1 MNGNAVALAEPGP
14 LRLLGVKAVAKE
26 HSCGERTVWRMID
39 EGKLPAVRFRRC
51 TRVRES
57 DVLDYIRRC
66 QKGEA
71 V

>member
-1 MNGNAVALAEPGP
+1 M
-14 LRLLGVKAVAKE
+14 AKE